1 MSLLTVVSVYYFYY
15 YIKRWSKQK
24 HILPCCYNNNEL
36 TEIDII
42 YIKEINI
49 KNSRCYYLYDILMIL
64 I

>member
-1 MSLLTVVSVYYFYY
+1 MTVVSVYYFYY

-24 HILPCCYNNNEL
+24 QILPYYYNNNEL

-42 YIKEINI
+42 YIEEINI